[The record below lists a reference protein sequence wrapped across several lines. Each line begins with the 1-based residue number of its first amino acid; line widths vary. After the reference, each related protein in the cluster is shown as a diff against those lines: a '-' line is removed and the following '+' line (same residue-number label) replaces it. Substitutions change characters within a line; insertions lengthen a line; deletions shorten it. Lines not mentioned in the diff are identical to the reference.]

1 MKTYKMYNISSLIL
15 GLLFL
20 FFPTMEVNSQLLK
33 KLRDKSNKLSS
44 KIMDKAVGEM
54 PGANMLKDASKATRE
69 YEDLN
74 YHYKFQNDSLVFFMT
89 FNHKHGNLGD
99 VILSIRNISDKDIIL
114 DNLDHKKDKNDI
126 YDKSFNLL
134 KTIGLSEINLLE
146 EEEYYNF
153 LLSRKDI
160 MNNYYEYK
168 MRIIFSKKVGFFKGE
183 IRTKRNNMF
192 DNRRPTDELI
202 KKISKV
208 NLVTSMDVNNIIL
221 NADTGIMSDALGIG
235 DQVNIEYFIKM
246 IDFNNYFDFAS
257 NKSKVLSKDQT
268 SVVDLNLTSVLG
280 TKLNPNVFRDQTG
293 KVVYD
298 FYPDQLIFRGKK
310 IDKFERETEAP
321 NGKSIPAINFPDL
334 VYTFPEK
341 INLRLREDTSI
352 SMTKNPNWNESW
364 REDDSDFAAGKMEY
378 VMQKSVEGKQER
390 KDKKKDNK
398 KDKKKDKKN
407 RN

>member
-1 MKTYKMYNISSLIL
+1 MKITKSSNIRSLIL

-20 FFPTMEVNSQLLK
+20 FFPAMEVNSQLLK
-33 KLRDKSNKLSS
+33 KLQDKSNKLGT
-44 KIMDKAVGEM
+44 KITDKAFDKM
-54 PGANMLKDASKATRE
+54 PGANMLRDAGEATRE

-134 KTIGLSEINLLE
+134 KTIGLSEWD
-146 EEEYYNF
+146 EEYYNF
-153 LLSRKDI
+153 LLSRKDV
-160 MNNYYEYK
+160 MSDYYEYK
-168 MRIIFSKKVGFFKGE
+168 MKPNFREKVGYFKGE
-183 IRTKRNNMF
+183 IRSKRNNMF
-192 DNRRPTDELI
+192 DNQRPTDELI

-208 NLVTSMDVNNIIL
+208 NLVTSMDVNNIVL
-221 NADTGIMSDALGIG
+221 NADTGIISAALGFG

-246 IDFNNYFDFAS
+246 IDFNNYFVFEL
-257 NKSKVLSKDQT
+257 NNSKVLSSNQN
-268 SVVDLNLTSVLG
+268 SVVDLNKTSVLG

-298 FYPDQLIFRGKK
+298 FYTYQLNFRGKK
-310 IDKFERETEAP
+310 IEPNKEVP

-364 REDDSDFAAGKMEY
+364 RGDDSDFADGKMEY
-378 VMQKSVEGKQER
+378 LLQKVGEGKQER
-390 KDKKKDNK
+390 KDKKKD
-398 KDKKKDKKN
+398 KKKKKKKS
-407 RN
+407 

>member
-33 KLRDKSNKLSS
+33 KLQDKSNKLSS
-44 KIMDKAVGEM
+44 KIMDKAVGKM

-160 MNNYYEYK
+160 MNDYYEYK
-168 MRIIFSKKVGFFKGE
+168 MRIIFSKKVGFFMGE
-183 IRTKRNNMF
+183 IRTKRANMF
-192 DNRRPTDELI
+192 YNRRPTDELI

-280 TKLNPNVFRDQTG
+280 DTKLNPNVFRDQTG

-378 VMQKSVEGKQER
+378 VMQKRVEGKQER
-390 KDKKKDNK
+390 KDKKKD
-398 KDKKKDKKN
+398 KKN

>member
-1 MKTYKMYNISSLIL
+1 
-15 GLLFL
+15 
-20 FFPTMEVNSQLLK
+20 
-33 KLRDKSNKLSS
+33 
-44 KIMDKAVGEM
+44 
-54 PGANMLKDASKATRE
+54 
-69 YEDLN
+69 
-74 YHYKFQNDSLVFFMT
+74 
-89 FNHKHGNLGD
+89 
-99 VILSIRNISDKDIIL
+99 
-114 DNLDHKKDKNDI
+114 
-126 YDKSFNLL
+126 
-134 KTIGLSEINLLE
+134 
-146 EEEYYNF
+146 
-153 LLSRKDI
+153 
-160 MNNYYEYK
+160 
-168 MRIIFSKKVGFFKGE
+168 
-183 IRTKRNNMF
+183 MF

-298 FYPDQLIFRGKK
+298 FNPYQLIFRGKK
-310 IDKFERETEAP
+310 IDEFEQETEAP

-378 VMQKSVEGKQER
+378 VMQKRVEGKQER
-390 KDKKKDNK
+390 KDKKKD
-398 KDKKKDKKN
+398 KKN

>member
-33 KLRDKSNKLSS
+33 ELRDKSNKLNS
-44 KIMDKAVGEM
+44 KIMDKAVGKM

-160 MNNYYEYK
+160 MNDYYEYK
-168 MRIIFSKKVGFFKGE
+168 MKIIFSKKVGFFMGE
-183 IRTKRNNMF
+183 IRTERANMF
-192 DNRRPTDELI
+192 YNRRPTDELI

-298 FYPDQLIFRGKK
+298 FYPYQSIFRGKK
-310 IDKFERETEAP
+310 IDEFERETEAP

-378 VMQKSVEGKQER
+378 VMQKRVEGKQER
-390 KDKKKDNK
+390 KDKKKD
-398 KDKKKDKKN
+398 KKN

>member
-1 MKTYKMYNISSLIL
+1 MKITKSYNIRSLIL

-20 FFPTMEVNSQLLK
+20 FFPAMEVNSQLLK
-33 KLRDKSNKLSS
+33 KLQDKSNKLSS
-44 KIMDKAVGEM
+44 KIMDKAVANM
-54 PGANMLKDASKATRE
+54 PGANMLGDASKATRE

-134 KTIGLSEINLLE
+134 KTIGLSEWD
-146 EEEYYNF
+146 EEYYNF
-153 LLSRKDI
+153 LLSRKDV
-160 MNNYYEYK
+160 MSDYYEYK
-168 MRIIFSKKVGFFKGE
+168 MKPNFREKVGYFKGE
-183 IRTKRNNMF
+183 IRSKRNNMF
-192 DNRRPTDELI
+192 DNQRPTDELI

-208 NLVTSMDVNNIIL
+208 NLVTSMDVNNIVL
-221 NADTGIMSDALGIG
+221 NADTGIISAGLGFG

-246 IDFNNYFDFAS
+246 IDFNNYFVFEL
-257 NKSKVLSKDQT
+257 NNSKVLSSNQN
-268 SVVDLNLTSVLG
+268 SVVDLNKTSVLG

-298 FYPDQLIFRGKK
+298 FYTYQLNFRGKK
-310 IDKFERETEAP
+310 IEPNKEVP

-364 REDDSDFAAGKMEY
+364 RGDDSDFAAGKMEY
-378 VMQKSVEGKQER
+378 LLQKVGEGKQER
-390 KDKKKDNK
+390 KDKKKD
-398 KDKKKDKKN
+398 KKKKKKKS
-407 RN
+407 

>member
-33 KLRDKSNKLSS
+33 KLQDKSNKLSS
-44 KIMDKAVGEM
+44 KIMDKAVGKM

-298 FYPDQLIFRGKK
+298 FNPYQLIFRGKK
-310 IDKFERETEAP
+310 IDEFEQETEAP

-378 VMQKSVEGKQER
+378 VMQKRVEGKQER
-390 KDKKKDNK
+390 KDKKKD
-398 KDKKKDKKN
+398 KKN

>member
-1 MKTYKMYNISSLIL
+1 M
-15 GLLFL
+15 
-20 FFPTMEVNSQLLK
+20 NSQLLK
-33 KLRDKSNKLSS
+33 KLQDKSNKLSS
-44 KIMDKAVGEM
+44 KIMDKAVGKM

-298 FYPDQLIFRGKK
+298 FNPYQLIFRGKK
-310 IDKFERETEAP
+310 IDEFEQETEAP

-378 VMQKSVEGKQER
+378 VMQKRVEGKQER
-390 KDKKKDNK
+390 KDKKKD
-398 KDKKKDKKN
+398 KKN

>member
-33 KLRDKSNKLSS
+33 KLQDKSNKLSS
-44 KIMDKAVGEM
+44 KIMDKAVGKM

-208 NLVTSMDVNNIIL
+208 NLVTSMDVNNIML

-298 FYPDQLIFRGKK
+298 FNPYQLIFRGKK
-310 IDKFERETEAP
+310 IDEFEQETEAP

-364 REDDSDFAAGKMEY
+364 REDDSDFAAGRMEY
-378 VMQKSVEGKQER
+378 LMQKTVEGKQER
-390 KDKKKDNK
+390 KDKKKD
-398 KDKKKDKKN
+398 KKN

>member
-390 KDKKKDNK
+390 KDKKKD
-398 KDKKKDKKN
+398 KKN

>member
-1 MKTYKMYNISSLIL
+1 
-15 GLLFL
+15 
-20 FFPTMEVNSQLLK
+20 MEVNSQLLK
-33 KLRDKSNKLSS
+33 KLQDKSNKLSS
-44 KIMDKAVGEM
+44 KIMDKAVGKM

-378 VMQKSVEGKQER
+378 VMQKRVEGKQER
-390 KDKKKDNK
+390 KDKKKD
-398 KDKKKDKKN
+398 KKN

>member
-33 KLRDKSNKLSS
+33 KLQDKSNKLSS
-44 KIMDKAVGEM
+44 KIMDKAVGKM

-160 MNNYYEYK
+160 MNDYYEYK
-168 MRIIFSKKVGFFKGE
+168 MKIIFSKKVGFFMGE
-183 IRTKRNNMF
+183 IRTERANMF
-192 DNRRPTDELI
+192 YNRRPTDELI

-298 FYPDQLIFRGKK
+298 FNPYQLIFRGKK
-310 IDKFERETEAP
+310 IDEFEQETEAP

-390 KDKKKDNK
+390 KDKKKD
-398 KDKKKDKKN
+398 KKN

>member
-33 KLRDKSNKLSS
+33 KLQDKSNKLSS
-44 KIMDKAVGEM
+44 KIMDKAVGKM

-298 FYPDQLIFRGKK
+298 FNPYQLIFRGKK
-310 IDKFERETEAP
+310 IDEFEQETEAP

-364 REDDSDFAAGKMEY
+364 REDDSDFAAGRMEY
-378 VMQKSVEGKQER
+378 LMQKTVEGKQER
-390 KDKKKDNK
+390 KDKKKD
-398 KDKKKDKKN
+398 KKN

>member
-1 MKTYKMYNISSLIL
+1 
-15 GLLFL
+15 
-20 FFPTMEVNSQLLK
+20 
-33 KLRDKSNKLSS
+33 
-44 KIMDKAVGEM
+44 MDKAVGKM

-298 FYPDQLIFRGKK
+298 FNPYQLIFRGKK
-310 IDKFERETEAP
+310 IDEFEQETEAP

-378 VMQKSVEGKQER
+378 VMQKRVEGKQER
-390 KDKKKDNK
+390 KDKKKD
-398 KDKKKDKKN
+398 KKN

>member
-1 MKTYKMYNISSLIL
+1 MKITKSYNIRSLIL

-20 FFPTMEVNSQLLK
+20 FFPAMEVNSQLLK
-33 KLRDKSNKLSS
+33 KLQDKSNKLSS
-44 KIMDKAVGEM
+44 KIMDKAVANM
-54 PGANMLKDASKATRE
+54 PGANMLGDASKATRE

-134 KTIGLSEINLLE
+134 KTIGLSEWD
-146 EEEYYNF
+146 EEYYNF
-153 LLSRKDI
+153 LLSRKDV
-160 MNNYYEYK
+160 MSDYYEYK
-168 MRIIFSKKVGFFKGE
+168 MKPNFREKVGYFKGE
-183 IRTKRNNMF
+183 IRSKRNNMF
-192 DNRRPTDELI
+192 DNQRPTDELI

-208 NLVTSMDVNNIIL
+208 NLVTSMDVNNIVL
-221 NADTGIMSDALGIG
+221 NADTGIMSAALGFG

-246 IDFNNYFDFAS
+246 IDFNNYFVFEL
-257 NKSKVLSKDQT
+257 NNSKVLSSNQN
-268 SVVDLNLTSVLG
+268 SVVDLNKTSVLG

-298 FYPDQLIFRGKK
+298 FYTYQLNFRGKK
-310 IDKFERETEAP
+310 IEPNKEVP

-364 REDDSDFAAGKMEY
+364 RGDDSDFAAGKMEY
-378 VMQKSVEGKQER
+378 LLQKVGEGKQER
-390 KDKKKDNK
+390 KDKKKD
-398 KDKKKDKKN
+398 KKKKKKKS
-407 RN
+407 

>member
-1 MKTYKMYNISSLIL
+1 MKITKSSNIRSLIL

-20 FFPTMEVNSQLLK
+20 FFPAMEVNSQLLK
-33 KLRDKSNKLSS
+33 KLQDKSNKLGT
-44 KIMDKAVGEM
+44 KITDKAFDKM
-54 PGANMLKDASKATRE
+54 PGANMLRDAGEATRE

-134 KTIGLSEINLLE
+134 KTIGLSEWD
-146 EEEYYNF
+146 EEYYNF
-153 LLSRKDI
+153 LLSRKDV
-160 MNNYYEYK
+160 MSDYYEYK
-168 MRIIFSKKVGFFKGE
+168 MKPNFREKVGYFKGE
-183 IRTKRNNMF
+183 IRSKRNNMF
-192 DNRRPTDELI
+192 DNQRPTDELI

-208 NLVTSMDVNNIIL
+208 NLVTSMDVNNIVL
-221 NADTGIMSDALGIG
+221 NADTGIISAGLGFG

-246 IDFNNYFDFAS
+246 IDFNNYFVFEL
-257 NKSKVLSKDQT
+257 NNSKVLSSNQN
-268 SVVDLNLTSVLG
+268 SVVDLNSTTVLG

-298 FYPDQLIFRGKK
+298 FYTYQLNFRGKK
-310 IDKFERETEAP
+310 IEPNKEVP

-334 VYTFPEK
+334 VYTFPQK

-364 REDDSDFAAGKMEY
+364 RGDDSDFAAGKMEY
-378 VMQKSVEGKQER
+378 LLQKVGEGKQER
-390 KDKKKDNK
+390 KDKKK
-398 KDKKKDKKN
+398 KKKKS
-407 RN
+407 

>member
-1 MKTYKMYNISSLIL
+1 
-15 GLLFL
+15 
-20 FFPTMEVNSQLLK
+20 MEVNSQLLK

-390 KDKKKDNK
+390 KDKKKD
-398 KDKKKDKKN
+398 KKN

>member
-1 MKTYKMYNISSLIL
+1 MKITKSYNIRSLIL

-20 FFPTMEVNSQLLK
+20 FFPAMEVNSQLLK
-33 KLRDKSNKLSS
+33 KLQDKSNKLGT
-44 KIMDKAVGEM
+44 KITDKAFDKM
-54 PGANMLKDASKATRE
+54 PGANMLRDAGEATRE

-134 KTIGLSEINLLE
+134 KTIGLSEWD
-146 EEEYYNF
+146 EEYYNF
-153 LLSRKDI
+153 LLSRKDV
-160 MNNYYEYK
+160 MSDYYEYK
-168 MRIIFSKKVGFFKGE
+168 MKPNFREKVGYFKGE
-183 IRTKRNNMF
+183 IRSKRNNMF
-192 DNRRPTDELI
+192 DNQRPTDELI

-208 NLVTSMDVNNIIL
+208 NLVTSMDVNNIVL
-221 NADTGIMSDALGIG
+221 NADTGIISAGLGFG

-246 IDFNNYFDFAS
+246 IDFNNYFVFEL
-257 NKSKVLSKDQT
+257 NNSKVLSSNQN
-268 SVVDLNLTSVLG
+268 SVVDLNKTSVLG

-298 FYPDQLIFRGKK
+298 FYTYQLNFRGKK
-310 IDKFERETEAP
+310 IEPNKEVP

-364 REDDSDFAAGKMEY
+364 RGDDSDFAAGKMEY
-378 VMQKSVEGKQER
+378 LLQKVGEGKQER
-390 KDKKKDNK
+390 KDKKKD
-398 KDKKKDKKN
+398 KKKKKKKS
-407 RN
+407 

>member
-44 KIMDKAVGEM
+44 KIMDKAVGKM

-298 FYPDQLIFRGKK
+298 FNPYQLIFRGKK
-310 IDKFERETEAP
+310 IDEFEQETEAP

-378 VMQKSVEGKQER
+378 VMQKRVEGKQER
-390 KDKKKDNK
+390 KDKKKD
-398 KDKKKDKKN
+398 KKN

>member
-1 MKTYKMYNISSLIL
+1 
-15 GLLFL
+15 
-20 FFPTMEVNSQLLK
+20 MEVNSQLLK
-33 KLRDKSNKLSS
+33 KLQDKSNKLSS
-44 KIMDKAVGEM
+44 KIMDKAVGKM

-298 FYPDQLIFRGKK
+298 FNPYQLIFRGKK
-310 IDKFERETEAP
+310 IDEFEQETEAP

-378 VMQKSVEGKQER
+378 VMQKRVEGKQER
-390 KDKKKDNK
+390 KDKKKD
-398 KDKKKDKKN
+398 KKN

>member
-1 MKTYKMYNISSLIL
+1 MKTNKVHNICSLIL
-15 GLLFL
+15 GLFFL
-20 FFPTMEVNSQLLK
+20 FFPAMEVNSQLLK
-33 KLRDKSNKLSS
+33 KLQDKSNKLSS
-44 KIMDKAVGEM
+44 KIMDKALDKM
-54 PGANMLKDASKATRE
+54 PGANMVGDASKATRE

-146 EEEYYNF
+146 EEEYNNF

-160 MNNYYEYK
+160 MNDYYEYK
-168 MRIIFSKKVGFFKGE
+168 MRIIFSEKVGFFKGE
-183 IRTKRNNMF
+183 IRSKRNSMF
-192 DNRRPTDELI
+192 DNQRPTDELI

-208 NLVTSMDVNNIIL
+208 NLVTSMDVNNIML
-221 NADTGIMSDALGIG
+221 NADIGIMSDALGIG

-257 NKSKVLSKDQT
+257 NKSKVLSSDQT

-280 TKLNPNVFRDQTG
+280 TKPNPNVFRDQTG

-298 FYPDQLIFRGKK
+298 FYPYQLNFRGKK
-310 IDKFERETEAP
+310 IDEFKRETEAP

-364 REDDSDFAAGKMEY
+364 REDDSDFADGKMEY
-378 VMQKSVEGKQER
+378 VMQKTVEGKQER
-390 KDKKKDNK
+390 KDKKKD
-398 KDKKKDKKN
+398 KKK

>member
-1 MKTYKMYNISSLIL
+1 MKNNKMYNICYLTL
-15 GLLFL
+15 GILFL
-20 FFPTMEVNSQLLK
+20 FFPAMEVNSQLLK
-33 KLRDKSNKLSS
+33 KLQDKSNKLGT
-44 KIMDKAVGEM
+44 KITDKAFDKM
-54 PGANMLKDASKATRE
+54 PGANMLGDAGEATRE

-134 KTIGLSEINLLE
+134 KTIGLSEWD
-146 EEEYYNF
+146 EEYYNF

-160 MNNYYEYK
+160 MNDYYEYK
-168 MRIIFSKKVGFFKGE
+168 MKPNFREKVGYFKGE
-183 IRTKRNNMF
+183 IRSKRNSMF
-192 DNRRPTDELI
+192 DNQRPTDELI

-208 NLVTSMDVNNIIL
+208 NLVTSMDVNNIML
-221 NADTGIMSDALGIG
+221 NADIGIMSDALGIG

-257 NKSKVLSKDQT
+257 NKSKVLSSDQT

-280 TKLNPNVFRDQTG
+280 TKLNPNVFSDQTG

-298 FYPDQLIFRGKK
+298 FYPYQRNFRGKK
-310 IDKFERETEAP
+310 IDEFKRETEAS

-341 INLRLREDTSI
+341 INLRLRDDTSI
-352 SMTKNPNWNESW
+352 SMTKNPNWNENW
-364 REDDSDFAAGKMEY
+364 REDDSDFADGKMEY
-378 VMQKSVEGKQER
+378 VMQKTVEGKQER
-390 KDKKKDNK
+390 KDKKKD
-398 KDKKKDKKN
+398 KKK

>member
-33 KLRDKSNKLSS
+33 KLQDKSNKLSS
-44 KIMDKAVGEM
+44 KIMDKAVGKM

-168 MRIIFSKKVGFFKGE
+168 MRIIFSKKVEFFKGE

-298 FYPDQLIFRGKK
+298 FNPYQLIFRGKK
-310 IDKFERETEAP
+310 IDEFEQETEAP

-364 REDDSDFAAGKMEY
+364 REDDSDFAAGRMEY
-378 VMQKSVEGKQER
+378 LMQETVEGKQER
-390 KDKKKDNK
+390 KDKKKD
-398 KDKKKDKKN
+398 KKN